1 MSISAR
7 FVLRETLGV
16 VALALLLFLSAGRWD
31 WGMGW
36 ALVGIVSAWAGATA
50 WILIGWYPELIPER
64 MGTLRGAKAWDRV
77 ILGGIAL
84 TTVARCVVAG
94 LDQRW
99 GWSTGIPL
107 SAQLAATAV
116 ATLGYALLVWATSS
130 NAFFSQ
136 VVRIQVERGH
146 AVATGGP
153 YRFVRHPAYVGTILF
168 ELAAPVMLG
177 SWWAVAI
184 GALAAILFVVRT
196 ALEDR
201 TLRAEL
207 DGYRSYAARVRYRLL
222 PGVW

>member
-7 FVLRETLGV
+7 FVVREALGV
-16 VALALLLFLSAGRWD
+16 VVLALLLFLSAGRWD

-36 ALVGIVSAWAGATA
+36 ALVGIVCAWAGATA
-50 WILIGWYPELIPER
+50 WILIRRHPELLPER
-64 MGTLRGAKAWDRV
+64 MGPQRGAKAWDKA

-84 TTVARCVVAG
+84 TTVARCLVAG
-94 LDQRW
+94 LDRRW
-99 GWSTGIPL
+99 GWSIGIPA
-107 SAQLAATAV
+107 SAQVAATAV
-116 ATLGYALLVWATSS
+116 AALGYALVAWATAS

-136 VVRIQVERGH
+136 IVRIQVERGH

-153 YRFVRHPAYVGTILF
+153 YRFVRHPGYVGTILF

-177 SWWAVAI
+177 SWWALAI
-184 GALAAILFVVRT
+184 GGLAAILFVVRT

-201 TLRAEL
+201 MLGVKL
-207 DGYRSYAARVRYRLL
+207 GGYRSYASRVRYRLL